1 MTTSVDDC
9 DCDLD
14 AATALRTLVLKAVRT
29 QFIAQCEYAA
39 KILEGRCSDTRFWRT
54 VDPSGTLPD
63 PKHLPQKTCVT
74 VCVKFS

>member
-14 AATALRTLVLKAVRT
+14 AATVLRTLVLKVVRT

-39 KILEGRCSDTRFWRT
+39 KILEGRCSDTWFWHT
-54 VDPSGTLPD
+54 VGPSGTLPD
-63 PKHLPQKTCVT
+63 PKQLPSKKNDM
-74 VCVKFS
+74 VCVKLS